1 MNVSL
6 TPELE
11 KLINEKVES
20 GLFNSASEVIRAGL
34 RLLIEQDELKQIR
47 FETLKAD
54 LRAGL
59 DQEAKGD
66 IVSGEETFKSYATS
80 GKQPKRDVFSAYSFG
95 CF

>member
-34 RLLIEQDELKQIR
+34 RLLIEQDELKQIK

-59 DQEAKGD
+59 DQETKGD
-66 IVSGEETFKSYATS
+66 IVSGEETFK
-80 GKQPKRDVFSAYSFG
+80 KLRNKRKTT
-95 CF
+95 

>member
-66 IVSGEETFKSYATS
+66 IVSGEETFK
-80 GKQPKRDVFSAYSFG
+80 KLRNKRKTT
-95 CF
+95 